1 MTENVYE
8 STEKLSQTG
17 LLSRI
22 QRLSK
27 PELTA
32 FCSFVGLYGANFYT
46 VRDKLLYSN
55 RDFRKWEIVGID
67 RMVREFKPGYE
78 GELKDFFE
86 RVDEKVRFVRFME
99 EEGDMSPSSCYQRFK
114 VFNFKKWEIIGLY
127 GLLDIFLKEHLK
139 IKE

>member
-8 STEKLSQTG
+8 STEKMSQTG

-27 PELTA
+27 LELTA

-46 VRDKLLYSN
+46 VRDKLLYLN
-55 RDFRKWEIVGID
+55 RDFRRWEIVGIE
-67 RMVREFKPGYE
+67 RMVREFAPCYD
-78 GELKDFFE
+78 GEIKDFFD
-86 RVDEKVRFVRFME
+86 RVEEKSRFVQFME
-99 EEGDMSPSSCYQRFK
+99 ERGMSPSSCYQRFK

-127 GLLDIFLKEHLK
+127 GLLDLFLREHLK
-139 IKE
+139 IEE